1 MRYGQEMPR
10 VPQKLVQEASKLVA
24 DEMKLQRVQLLGTD
38 RTEELQHVWTQ
49 FFYEVKHG
57 RIGVR
62 DFEECMTDFLTE
74 TSKTYRN
81 VLEEKKKT
89 AGRSKRLQT
98 HSGEDAIDCY
108 EQKVLAFV
116 TGLQAQILSQFD
128 TNGNQQKMKQ
138 AVAYIEEHYA
148 SDLNMAVVS
157 NYLSM
162 NYSLFSYS
170 FKQYTGSNFVNYLRD
185 IRMKEQSGCSQEPIC
200 ASRRSPRPSA
210 MRTRSTL

>member
-1 MRYGQEMPR
+1 
-10 VPQKLVQEASKLVA
+10 
-24 DEMKLQRVQLLGTD
+24 
-38 RTEELQHVWTQ
+38 
-49 FFYEVKHG
+49 
-57 RIGVR
+57 
-62 DFEECMTDFLTE
+62 MTDFLAE
-74 TSKTYRN
+74 AFKTYRN
-81 VLEEKKKT
+81 VLEENRGEMAEIT
-89 AGRSKRLQT
+89 DLF
-98 HSGEDAIDCY
+98 GEDAIDCY
-108 EQKVLAFV
+108 EQKLLAFV

-185 IRMKEQSGCSQEPIC
+185 IRMKEAKRLLAGTDMRIAEISQAVGYENEKHFMKLFKSSCGVSP
-200 ASRRSPRPSA
+200 SEYRRN
-210 MRTRSTL
+210 MGLTG

>member
-1 MRYGQEMPR
+1 MPR

-81 VLEEKKKT
+81 VLEEKENC
-89 AGRSKRLQT
+89 
-98 HSGEDAIDCY
+98 GEIK
-108 EQKVLAFV
+108 EI
-116 TGLQAQILSQFD
+116 T
-128 TNGNQQKMKQ
+128 
-138 AVAYIEEHYA
+138 
-148 SDLNMAVVS
+148 
-157 NYLSM
+157 
-162 NYSLFSYS
+162 
-170 FKQYTGSNFVNYLRD
+170 D
-185 IRMKEQSGCSQEPIC
+185 IRGGCNRLLRTEGAGLC
-200 ASRRSPRPSA
+200 DRSAGADFKPV
-210 MRTRSTL
+210 